1 MNIAKNELANKLGEQ
16 FIYDCLIYFVNKDM
30 QTTIIRD
37 AIIDHLKESE
47 KPREKIVKCV

>member
-1 MNIAKNELANKLGEQ
+1 
-16 FIYDCLIYFVNKDM
+16 M

-47 KPREKIVKCV
+47 KPREKIVKCVWCFVCLHNTNLQMKP